1 MSSDYGFLFLPK
13 TSDIVLT
20 NPAEVVF
27 SFSYNVEF
35 QFFKGLNSSFK
46 VATEF
51 FLLGKIRKNFSSLFS
66 TFIRRNILLRCFVDS
81 KMIVSS
87 SLSYEF
93 SFSLLCSN
101 IKSLMSTFYS
111 RARFFSEPDLATFS
125 LASLSFSTL
134 FFMAD
139 FRDAIN
145 IAYFIISAIYFLLF
159 HL

>member
-1 MSSDYGFLFLPK
+1 MGYIFCK

-20 NPAEVVF
+20 
-27 SFSYNVEF
+27 SL
-35 QFFKGLNSSFK
+35 QKSSFLSCIMWNFK
-46 VATEF
+46 FISRVATGIF
-51 FLLGKIRKNFSSLFS
+51 LGKIQKNFSSLFF

-81 KMIVSS
+81 KMVVSS

-93 SFSLLCSN
+93 SFSLLCNN

-111 RARFFSEPDLATFS
+111 RARFFSEQDLATFS
-125 LASLSFSTL
+125 LASLPFSTL
-134 FFMAD
+134 FFRAD
-139 FRDAIN
+139 FRDALN

>member
-1 MSSDYGFLFLPK
+1 MSSDYGLHFLPK
-13 TSDIVLT
+13 TSDVVLT
-20 NPAEVVF
+20 TPAEVVF
-27 SFSYNVEF
+27 SFSYNVNF
-35 QFFKGLNSSFK
+35 QFFKGRHWN
-46 VATEF
+46 
-51 FLLGKIRKNFSSLFS
+51 FLVKIQKNFSSLFF
-66 TFIRRNILLRCFVDS
+66 TFIRRNILFRCFVDS

-93 SFSLLCSN
+93 SFSLLCNN

-125 LASLSFSTL
+125 LASLPFSTL
-134 FFMAD
+134 FFRAD
-139 FRDAIN
+139 FRDALN